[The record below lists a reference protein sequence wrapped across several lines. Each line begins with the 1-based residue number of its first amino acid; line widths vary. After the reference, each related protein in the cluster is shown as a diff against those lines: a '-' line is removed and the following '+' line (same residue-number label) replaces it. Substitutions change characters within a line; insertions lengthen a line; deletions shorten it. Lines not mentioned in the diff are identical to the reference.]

1 MRARGLSLF
10 FFFFFFF
17 KVVISFPREQTNVRR
32 EDVCI
37 TLSLFSSAG
46 SHKRRAPLEKKKKIK
61 QTLFIPLS
69 HSLCFPRRRLSVS
82 ASARITEGVRGYR
95 FEKQTNKRVSFFPDF
110 ML

>member
-69 HSLCFPRRRLSVS
+69 LTLFVSLVVVCLSVS
-82 ASARITEGVRGYR
+82 ASARTEEECG
-95 FEKQTNKRVSFFPDF
+95 VSF
-110 ML
+110 

>member
-46 SHKRRAPLEKKKKIK
+46 SQETRA
-61 QTLFIPLS
+61 
-69 HSLCFPRRRLSVS
+69 
-82 ASARITEGVRGYR
+82 A
-95 FEKQTNKRVSFFPDF
+95 
-110 ML
+110 